1 MLINKMP
8 FWNTFICDLKDP
20 PPAPTLAAKRVVVC
34 SMSANL
40 AGCQF
45 SAVDFVCV
53 RPGLVET
60 TATASGNPRSVAL
73 ATAQSPRGA
82 TRHQLHANGSVGVSC
97 SHQRPPQGEN
107 DWAYRCIFSVSSA
120 TNSFP

>member
-1 MLINKMP
+1 MRTQEEAPRRGGSDQMAMP
-8 FWNTFICDLKDP
+8 TP
-20 PPAPTLAAKRVVVC
+20 
-34 SMSANL
+34 MSANL
-40 AGCQF
+40 VGCQF

-82 TRHQLHANGSVGVSC
+82 IRHQLHANGSVVVSC